1 MNTMIIA
8 YYDILT
14 KYIKYYFKHKSFN
27 KIIFINGLYTLTE
40 IFKFTVVT
48 NKNIVECCD
57 KSIYYYFEFI
67 LQLQNNNNELLNLT
81 TKDAAIF
88 CFKKFFNDITNNDI
102 HYNYKIAKSLLINT
116 NIILS
121 IILHD
126 NIDNDAY
133 IFQEF
138 KDIIQKLDSIPYQTS
153 ECIYNFINH
162 LYKFKLNQCIF
173 ISKIDE
179 FVSIIKKYPNDDIN
193 TISNKI
199 YHFSPE
205 IKIKS
210 TINNILSNLF

>member
-14 KYIKYYFKHKSFN
+14 KYIKYYFKHKTFN

-48 NKNIVECCD
+48 NKNIVEYCD

-88 CFKKFFNDITNNDI
+88 CFKKFFNDIKNKDI
-102 HYNYKIAKSLLINT
+102 HYNYEIANTLLITT

-126 NIDNDAY
+126 NIDNDEY
-133 IFQEF
+133 IFHDF
-138 KDIIQKLDSIPYQTS
+138 KDIIIKVENIPYNS
-153 ECIYNFINH
+153 LECIYDFINH
-162 LYKFKLNQCIF
+162 LDKFKLNQIVF
-173 ISKIDE
+173 LSKLDE
-179 FVSIIKKYPNDDIN
+179 FVSIIKKTSSDDVNI
-193 TISNKI
+193 ISNKI
-199 YHFSPE
+199 YYFSPD
-205 IKIKS
+205 IKIKHMIK
-210 TINNILSNLF
+210 TLLMN

>member
-1 MNTMIIA
+1 MNTIIIV

-48 NKNIVECCD
+48 NKNIVEYCD

-88 CFKKFFNDITNNDI
+88 CFKKFFNDIKNKDI
-102 HYNYKIAKSLLINT
+102 HYNYEIANTLLITT

-126 NIDNDAY
+126 NIDNNEYVFLD
-133 IFQEF
+133 F
-138 KDIIQKLDSIPYQTS
+138 KDIIIKFEYIPYNS
-153 ECIYNFINH
+153 LECIYNFINH
-162 LYKFKLNQCIF
+162 MAKFKLNQEIF
-173 ISKIDE
+173 LSKLDE
-179 FVSIIKKYPNDDIN
+179 FVSIIKKTPCSDVNI
-193 TISNKI
+193 IANKI
-199 YHFSPE
+199 YYFTPNKKIRHM
-205 IKIKS
+205 IK
-210 TINNILSNLF
+210 TLL

>member
-1 MNTMIIA
+1 MNTIILA
-8 YYDILT
+8 YYDILS

-48 NKNIVECCD
+48 KKNIVECCD

-88 CFKKFFNDITNNDI
+88 CFKKFFNDIKINDI
-102 HYNYKIAKSLLINT
+102 NYNYKIATSLLIST

-126 NIDNDAY
+126 TIDNDTY
-133 IFQEF
+133 IFEEF
-138 KDIIQKLDSIPYQTS
+138 KDIIYKLNNIPYQTLES
-153 ECIYNFINH
+153 IYNYINH
-162 LYKFKLNQCIF
+162 LYKFKLNHSDFLQNL
-173 ISKIDE
+173 DE
-179 FVSIIKKYPNDDIN
+179 FVSIIITYSKHDIN
-193 TISNKI
+193 NISNKI
-199 YHFSPE
+199 YYFMPSN
-205 IKIKS
+205 KIKT
-210 TINNILSNLF
+210 TINTILANSY

>member
-1 MNTMIIA
+1 MNTIIIV

-48 NKNIVECCD
+48 NKNIVEYCD

-88 CFKKFFNDITNNDI
+88 CFKKFFNDIKNKDI
-102 HYNYKIAKSLLINT
+102 HYNYEIANTLLITT

-126 NIDNDAY
+126 NIDNNEYEFLD
-133 IFQEF
+133 F
-138 KDIIQKLDSIPYQTS
+138 KDIIIKFEDIPYYS
-153 ECIYNFINH
+153 LECIYNFINH
-162 LYKFKLNQCIF
+162 LAKFN
-173 ISKIDE
+173 S
-179 FVSIIKKYPNDDIN
+179 
-193 TISNKI
+193 
-199 YHFSPE
+199 
-205 IKIKS
+205 
-210 TINNILSNLF
+210 